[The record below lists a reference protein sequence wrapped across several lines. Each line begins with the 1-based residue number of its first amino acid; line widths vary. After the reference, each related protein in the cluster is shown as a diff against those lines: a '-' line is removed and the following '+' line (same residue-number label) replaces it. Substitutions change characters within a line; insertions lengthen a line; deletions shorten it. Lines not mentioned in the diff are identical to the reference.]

1 MQVDLDMGHSSNSGP
16 SGGISPR
23 LKNDPHKSG
32 GTDGSG
38 NSLDNT
44 SKDSGP
50 KKMGRIK
57 RFMSMV
63 GLRKGAKDKS
73 SVASN
78 QLDTQGTD
86 D

>member
-16 SGGISPR
+16 SGGTSPR
-23 LKNDPHKSG
+23 LKNESHKSG

-38 NSLDNT
+38 NSLENT
-44 SKDSGP
+44 SKSKDSGT
-50 KKMGRIK
+50 KKIGRIK

-78 QLDTQGTD
+78 
-86 D
+86 